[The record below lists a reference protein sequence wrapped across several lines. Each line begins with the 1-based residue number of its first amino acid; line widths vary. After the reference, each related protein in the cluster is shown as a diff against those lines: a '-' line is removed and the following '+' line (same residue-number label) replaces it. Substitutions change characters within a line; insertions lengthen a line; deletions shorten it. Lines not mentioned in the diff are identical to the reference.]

1 MSFADKFY
9 SVLLVYVLSSLSYIG
24 EILCIL
30 SVIFIM
36 ISFLG
41 IKGEVTRKTF
51 IPGYI
56 FAGIVIVV
64 NGLCVIHDFLVLRP
78 HWNEAYR
85 ENAVALSDKDDF
97 IIFFTIHIVVLVIA
111 FTALTFK
118 NHRVIKCMITFILM
132 MLFETYISCEMLY
145 TATFFS
151 DEPRNYILKYSGID
165 GYLGTG
171 FSTLF
176 ILVYIV
182 IMLAFFL
189 VLFFGMIKKQR
200 TMYIGWNNRVL
211 FILWEVLMIFI
222 MRVPAMDGLSD
233 IEQIKLIKY
242 EFGIIMFLLGI
253 AVPFLV
259 ILLISRRFAIEK
271 TLLQEDYISAE
282 LNYIN
287 RYKKNQSETRAFRHD
302 IINNLSLISAM
313 HKEEKYDEIEEYL
326 STLLDSIGAM
336 SPRYITG
343 DEVLNSIVGMKVS
356 QMDEDNIDFSVEG
369 VLDHGLGMKPV
380 DVCSIFANALDNA
393 IEACEKVKEAKDRW
407 IKLTLDNT
415 DKGFMVKL
423 KNSMPSGGIISNKD
437 KNLHG
442 YGIHNMRAVISNY
455 GGIGEVNTDDNV
467 FTLSILL
474 PDKSR

>member
-1 MSFADKFY
+1 MSFADKFH
-9 SVLLVYVLSSLSYIG
+9 SVIFIYFLSSLSYIC

-41 IKGEVTRKTF
+41 VKGEVTRKTF
-51 IPGYI
+51 IPGFIY
-56 FAGIVIVV
+56 AGIVIVV
-64 NGLCVIHDFLVLRP
+64 NGLCIIHDFLVLKP
-78 HWNEAYR
+78 HWKEAYR
-85 ENAVALSDKDDF
+85 ENAVSLSDKNDF
-97 IIFFTIHIVVLVIA
+97 RIIFTILTVALLIASTA
-111 FTALTFK
+111 FTMK
-118 NHRVIKCMITFILM
+118 DHRIRNCIISGALM
-132 MLFETYISCEMLY
+132 MLFESYISCEMLY

-151 DEPRNYILKYSGID
+151 DEPRNYILKYDGIE

-171 FSTLF
+171 FSTIF

-182 IMLAFFL
+182 IMLVFFL
-189 VLFFGMIKKQR
+189 ALFFGMIKKQR
-200 TMYIGWNNRVL
+200 TMFIGWNNRVL
-211 FILWEVLMIFI
+211 FILWELLMIFI

-242 EFGIIMFLLGI
+242 EFGIVMFLLGI

-259 ILLISRRFAIEK
+259 ILLISRRFAIDK
-271 TLLQEDYISAE
+271 TVLQEDYISAE

-313 HKEEKYDEIEEYL
+313 HKEGKYDEIEEYL
-326 STLLDSIGAM
+326 STLLDSIGTM

-393 IEACEKVKEAKDRW
+393 IEACEKVKEEKDRW

-415 DKGFMVKL
+415 DKGFMVRL

-455 GGIGEVNTDDNV
+455 GGIGEVNTADDV